1 MKIIFLSFYITI
13 APLTY
18 GVELTLENIY
28 KNDTF
33 HTKGMGKW
41 KWIPKSNDILIYD
54 KAHGDSLK
62 SFHRVEIGTRDTTTF
77 ISSEKLVF
85 KDDTF
90 NVSSFSFDKTGTKLL
105 LLINRSNIWRHSY
118 SGNYF
123 VYDLFSEDLIQI
135 SDKDSQLKNVK
146 FSLKYR

>member
-1 MKIIFLSFYITI
+1 MKIIYLLFCII
-13 APLTY
+13 IVPLIY
-18 GVELTLENIY
+18 GVELTLDNIY

-62 SFHRVEIGTRDTTTF
+62 SFHRVDIITSDTTTF
-77 ISSEKLVF
+77 ISPEKLMYM
-85 KDDTF
+85 DDTF

-105 LLINRSNIWRHSY
+105 LLINRSNIWRHS
-118 SGNYF
+118 
-123 VYDLFSEDLIQI
+123 
-135 SDKDSQLKNVK
+135 
-146 FSLKYR
+146 R